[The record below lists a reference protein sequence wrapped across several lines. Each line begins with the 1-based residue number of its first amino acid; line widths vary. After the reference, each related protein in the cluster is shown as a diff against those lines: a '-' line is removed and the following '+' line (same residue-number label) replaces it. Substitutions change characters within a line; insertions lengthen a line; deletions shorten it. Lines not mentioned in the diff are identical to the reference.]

1 MDFQRAK
8 AHLQKYRSITPPI
21 VFNEADEF
29 ADSELDT
36 ITREIDHT

>member
-1 MDFQRAK
+1 MDFLRAK
-8 AHLQKYRSITPPI
+8 AHLEKQRSINPPI
-21 VFNEADEF
+21 LVNEADEF